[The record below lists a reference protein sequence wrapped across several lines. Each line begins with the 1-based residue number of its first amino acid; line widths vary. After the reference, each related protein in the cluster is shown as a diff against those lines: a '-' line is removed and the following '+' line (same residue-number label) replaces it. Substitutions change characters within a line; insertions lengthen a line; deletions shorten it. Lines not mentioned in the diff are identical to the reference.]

1 MLKQF
6 PFELNT
12 RLIYYVPYLVV
23 RFTEKKQQNKKTKKK
38 LKRYTKMEW
47 ASEIS
52 IRVYSYINSWRPDR
66 VRYIKSKYNNI
77 QYKFIRI
84 FLTSDKYTQQ
94 VR

>member
-23 RFTEKKQQNKKTKKK
+23 RFTEKNNKTKKTKKIYK
-38 LKRYTKMEW
+38 DGMGLRN
-47 ASEIS
+47 IDLG
-52 IRVYSYINSWRPDR
+52 ILVYINSWRPAR
-66 VRYIKSKYNNI
+66 VRYIKTKYNNI

>member
-6 PFELNT
+6 PFELDT

-23 RFTEKKQQNKKTKKK
+23 RFTEKNNKKNPTKNRKQ
-38 LKRYTKMEW
+38 YTKREW
-47 ASEIS
+47 VFEIS
-52 IRVYSYINSWRPDR
+52 IRVYSYINLWRPDR
-66 VRYIKSKYNNI
+66 VRYIKIKYNNI